1 MVVGVSDQEARERHA
16 GAAHGV
22 RRRGARYRV
31 GWEDADNLNGVPKD
45 FAVDAIEPLRRE
57 LAVHQTPVMCDR
69 GVDANVRDALRRKG
83 QRNEEER
90 KKEPSHVSASSNRE
104 GRLSAKTPM

>member
-31 GWEDADNLNGVPKD
+31 GWEDADNFNGVPDD
-45 FAVDAIEPLRRE
+45 FAVDTIEPLGRE
-57 LAVHQTPVMCDR
+57 LAVHEAPAMCDR
-69 GVDANVRDALRRKG
+69 GVDADVRDTLRWKG

-90 KKEPSHVSASSNRE
+90 KKEPSHVSASSSRE
-104 GRLSAKTPM
+104 GRSFG